1 MIADMEHELE
11 LLTRHITV
19 LATVF
24 ENEPIGIVSLSR
36 LTDYPQHRVR
46 YSLRLLE
53 EEGLIK
59 PTENGAITTEQATE
73 FIETFPARLDEV
85 IATVETLKTG
95 SDPLNA

>member
-24 ENEPIGIVSLSR
+24 ENEPIGIVTLAR
-36 LTDYPQHRVR
+36 LTDYPRHRVR

-53 EEGLIK
+53 EDGLIE
-59 PTENGAITTEQATE
+59 PTDNGAITTEQATE

-85 IATVETLKTG
+85 IATVEALKTG
-95 SDPLNA
+95 AAPQSA